1 MMPDRRTESETRS
14 VKRVEQQEK
23 ANANIATQNTIL
35 ADQSTGTFRNSLF
48 VKSGKRATCKLQY
61 QPVLTWHQ
69 KLARPN

>member
-35 ADQSTGTFRNSLF
+35 ADQSIGTFRNSLF
-48 VKSGKRATCKLQY
+48 VKSGT
-61 QPVLTWHQ
+61 
-69 KLARPN
+69 